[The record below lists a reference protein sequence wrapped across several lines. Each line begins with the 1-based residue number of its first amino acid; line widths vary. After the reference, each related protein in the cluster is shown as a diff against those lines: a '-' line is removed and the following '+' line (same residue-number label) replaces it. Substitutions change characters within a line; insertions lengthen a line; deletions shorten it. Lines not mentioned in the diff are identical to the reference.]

1 MDGRLADWMLS
12 LNVMILFSRMSPCY
26 AIAANS
32 VDVDAGDKFGRTPLM
47 FCILVDRME
56 CGESLLKAG
65 ASVNKKDDLGRTALH
80 WAAQKVENSNFYD
93 KALFFLFRCDS
104 NDSLLCNRTSMI
116 HLIGDCLLLLQY
128 IVIHTVLSHV

>member
-1 MDGRLADWMLS
+1 MTFCLANWALS
-12 LNVMILFSRMSPCY
+12 LSVIILCSRTSPYY

-56 CGESLLKAG
+56 CGETLLKAG

-80 WAAQKVENSNFYD
+80 WAAQKVGISNFD
-93 KALFFLFRCDS
+93 DRMLFSPVRFDS
-104 NDSLLCNRTSMI
+104 NDALLCYRVSTI
-116 HLIGDCLLLLQY
+116 HSIGD
-128 IVIHTVLSHV
+128 